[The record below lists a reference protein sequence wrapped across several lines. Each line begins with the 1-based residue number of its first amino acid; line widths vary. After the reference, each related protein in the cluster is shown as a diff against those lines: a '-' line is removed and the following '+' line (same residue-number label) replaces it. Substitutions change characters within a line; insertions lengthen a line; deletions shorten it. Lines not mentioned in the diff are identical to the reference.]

1 MLEFALAAL
10 LIALIAGALGFTGVA
25 RTAATVAKLI
35 FGVFLAIAVIIFL
48 LVWAGISLF
57 R

>member
-1 MLEFALAAL
+1 VAL
-10 LIALIAGALGFTGVA
+10 LIALIAGGLGFTGVA
-25 RTAATVAKLI
+25 RTAATVAKVI
-35 FGVFLAIAVIIFL
+35 FGVFLVIALVIFL